1 VAWGLCRCGCLACVP
16 VKSPEWQSPFLDCAG
31 AASKSSVLF
40 CAGSGVWPHG
50 AKFARHVSRDLS
62 GIKPDLAQQPGDWD
76 AHSDEMQ
83 TGLRAWNT
91 VLSDRCE
98 MADERLEPRV
108 VAGGR
113 HNGVR
118 KHA

>member
-1 VAWGLCRCGCLACVP
+1 MHAKTCASSGFSDPWIVLAPSRWPFPLSGFCLATNNSSRWRCGIGSPAKLACHP
-16 VKSPEWQSPFLDCAG
+16 SCN
-31 AASKSSVLF
+31 
-40 CAGSGVWPHG
+40 
-50 AKFARHVSRDLS
+50 LS
-62 GIKPDLAQQPGDWD
+62 GIYANLMQEPGDWY
-76 AHSDEMQ
+76 AHSNEMQ

-98 MADERLEPRV
+98 VADHRLEPRV

-113 HNGVR
+113 YDDVR